1 MGRQNVCIYS
11 LLLCIDRNLRAVNIV
26 LGVLAILGVVTTVAA
41 LLHVFGVQKRS
52 DTYRVNQGS
61 TWLPLT
67 SRQPEEAVGEN
78 PS

>member
-52 DTYRVNQGS
+52 GTYPVNQGS